1 MKLKAEED
9 VQMKKPVLVI
19 MAAGMGSRYGGLKQ
33 IDPVD
38 REGHIIMDFS
48 IYDAKKAG
56 FEKVVFIIK
65 KENEKDFKDAVGRR
79 IEKVMDTAYV
89 YQELDSIPEGF
100 AVPEGRVK
108 PWGTAHAILC
118 AAGEIDSPFAVIN
131 ADDYYGRS
139 AFEKIY
145 QYLTTHEDDEKYRY
159 TMVGY
164 RLINTVTD
172 NGYVSRGVCALN
184 EKNEL
189 VSVTERTRIEKRGS
203 GVAYS
208 EDGGSSWKEIDGN
221 TLVVITASLPTT
233 NNIHRVFWTFKYWG
247 FSNKYVKVLNG
258 ANQYIATLNNG
269 SYMETPVYRAIVPT
283 TFSVKELPASK
294 MDSYRAS
301 FGEVFDSAKN
311 GLFKEDGSGS
321 SILIPT
327 MANNAAISNTSG
339 TVIARV
345 ANNSN
350 AFAGRIRGAT
360 QLALDPSKPTD
371 YGNSANLYINTDGRY
386 KTAEEIMPLMTR
398 YVAEGQKA
406 EFLPADK
413 NRRIITHCGSG
424 QSTAPHWFVIRE
436 ILGYTNAA
444 IYDGSWNEWGNFA
457 TFYVKD
463 TTQDFVT
470 VVGAENP
477 ADNKT
482 ATNYLISNPAT
493 YTYQEY
499 NTKTDISTSLGKSS
513 VFKNV
518 LWDTSFY
525 TDYLV
530 LRTNIAKGTASGS
543 SLSAAD
549 NEYAGDGREI
559 NTADKNYQ
567 SGAGDAA
574 AGGNT
579 GGAATGGGSAPAGC

>member
-1 MKLKAEED
+1 MKNYISKPAALIKFMLLSVLAVSFIAACGYDDVNEEKAQAIADYYAED
-9 VQMKKPVLVI
+9 SV
-19 MAAGMGSRYGGLKQ
+19 AGSALIEAETLISY
-33 IDPVD
+33 ID
-38 REGHIIMDFS
+38 
-48 IYDAKKAG
+48 AG
-56 FEKVVFIIK
+56 YVTPDGKKVVILDVTGTTPAKVVRGAVPAPQNNYFTESRSDGLAVIG
-65 KENEKDFKDAVGRR
+65 NMVASGEK
-79 IEKVMDTAYV
+79 MDTSLR
-89 YQELDSIPEGF
+89 ELG
-100 AVPEGRVK
+100 
-108 PWGTAHAILC
+108 
-118 AAGEIDSPFAVIN
+118 
-131 ADDYYGRS
+131 
-139 AFEKIY
+139 
-145 QYLTTHEDDEKYRY
+145 
-159 TMVGY
+159 
-164 RLINTVTD
+164 
-172 NGYVSRGVCALN
+172 
-184 EKNEL
+184 
-189 VSVTERTRIEKRGS
+189 
-203 GVAYS
+203 
-208 EDGGSSWKEIDGN
+208 IDGN
-221 TLVVITASLPTT
+221 TLVVITASSLTT

-258 ANQYIATLNNG
+258 ANQYIATLHNG

-294 MDSYRAS
+294 IDSYRAS

-327 MANNAAISNTSG
+327 MANNAVISNTSG
-339 TVIARV
+339 AVIARV
-345 ANNSN
+345 ANNTN

-360 QLALDPSKPTD
+360 QLALNPSNPTD

-463 TTQDFVT
+463 TAQDFVT

-543 SLSAAD
+543 SLPAAD

-567 SGAGDAA
+567 SGAGDTST
-574 AGGNT
+574 GGNT

>member
-1 MKLKAEED
+1 
-9 VQMKKPVLVI
+9 MKKFISKPAALIKYMLLAVLAVSFI
-19 MAAGMGSRYGGLKQ
+19 AACGYDDVNEEKAQAIADYYAEDGVAGSALIEAETL
-33 IDPVD
+33 IDY
-38 REGHIIMDFS
+38 IN
-48 IYDAKKAG
+48 AG
-56 FEKVVFIIK
+56 YKTPDGKKVVILDVSGTTP
-65 KENEKDFKDAVGRR
+65 NSVVRGAVPAPQNNYFTEPRSDGVAV
-79 IEKVMDTAYV
+79 IGNMVASGAKMDTSLR
-89 YQELDSIPEGF
+89 ELG
-100 AVPEGRVK
+100 
-108 PWGTAHAILC
+108 
-118 AAGEIDSPFAVIN
+118 
-131 ADDYYGRS
+131 
-139 AFEKIY
+139 
-145 QYLTTHEDDEKYRY
+145 
-159 TMVGY
+159 
-164 RLINTVTD
+164 
-172 NGYVSRGVCALN
+172 
-184 EKNEL
+184 
-189 VSVTERTRIEKRGS
+189 
-203 GVAYS
+203 
-208 EDGGSSWKEIDGN
+208 IDGN
-221 TLVVITASLPTT
+221 TLVVITASSHTT

-258 ANQYIATLNNG
+258 ANTYISTIENG
-269 SYMETPVYRAIVPT
+269 AYMETPVYRAIIPT
-283 TFSVKELPASK
+283 TFSVKDLPAEK
-294 MDSYRAS
+294 IDSYRAS

-327 MANNAAISNTSG
+327 MANSATVTTING
-339 TVIARV
+339 QVIARV

-360 QLALDPSKPTD
+360 QLALDPSNPTD
-371 YGNSANLYINTDGRY
+371 YSNSASLYFNADGRF
-386 KTAEEIMPLMTR
+386 KTAEEILPLMTR
-398 YVAEGQKA
+398 YVGEGQKE

-463 TTQDFVT
+463 TAQDFVT
-470 VVGAENP
+470 VVGAKNP

-559 NTADKNYQ
+559 NTADKNYY
-567 SGAGDAA
+567 SGAADNS
-574 AGGNT
+574 GGNS
-579 GGAATGGGSAPAGC
+579 GGAASGGGSVPAGC

>member
-1 MKLKAEED
+1 
-9 VQMKKPVLVI
+9 MKKFISKPAALIKYMLLAVLAVSFI
-19 MAAGMGSRYGGLKQ
+19 ACGYDDVNEEKAQAIADYYAEDGVAGSALIEAETL
-33 IDPVD
+33 IDY
-38 REGHIIMDFS
+38 IN
-48 IYDAKKAG
+48 AG
-56 FEKVVFIIK
+56 YKTPDGKKVVILDVSGTTP
-65 KENEKDFKDAVGRR
+65 NSVVRGAVPAPQNNYFTESRSDGVAV
-79 IEKVMDTAYV
+79 IGNMVASGAKMDTSLR
-89 YQELDSIPEGF
+89 ELG
-100 AVPEGRVK
+100 
-108 PWGTAHAILC
+108 
-118 AAGEIDSPFAVIN
+118 
-131 ADDYYGRS
+131 
-139 AFEKIY
+139 
-145 QYLTTHEDDEKYRY
+145 
-159 TMVGY
+159 
-164 RLINTVTD
+164 
-172 NGYVSRGVCALN
+172 
-184 EKNEL
+184 
-189 VSVTERTRIEKRGS
+189 
-203 GVAYS
+203 
-208 EDGGSSWKEIDGN
+208 IDGN
-221 TLVVITASLPTT
+221 TLVVITASSHTT

-258 ANQYIATLNNG
+258 ANTYISKIENG
-269 SYMETPVYRAIVPT
+269 AYMETPVYRAIIPT
-283 TFSVKELPASK
+283 TFSVKDLPAEK
-294 MDSYRAS
+294 IDSYRAS

-327 MANNAAISNTSG
+327 MANSATVTNNG
-339 TVIARV
+339 QVIARV

-360 QLALDPSKPTD
+360 QLALDPSNQTD
-371 YGNSANLYINTDGRY
+371 YSNSASLYFNADGRF
-386 KTAEEIMPLMTR
+386 KTAEEILPLMTR

-463 TTQDFVT
+463 TAQDFVT

-549 NEYAGDGREI
+549 NEYEGDGREI

-567 SGAGDAA
+567 SGAADNS
-574 AGGNT
+574 GGNS
-579 GGAATGGGSAPAGC
+579 GGASTGGGSAPAGC

>member
-1 MKLKAEED
+1 MKNYISKPAALIKFMLLAVLAVSFIAACGYDDVNEEKAQAIADYYAED
-9 VQMKKPVLVI
+9 GV
-19 MAAGMGSRYGGLKQ
+19 AGSALIEAETLISYINDGYVTPDGK
-33 IDPVD
+33 
-38 REGHIIMDFS
+38 
-48 IYDAKKAG
+48 
-56 FEKVVFIIK
+56 KVVILDVTGTTPASVVRGAVPAPQNNYFTESRSDGIATIG
-65 KENEKDFKDAVGRR
+65 NMVASGEK
-79 IEKVMDTAYV
+79 MDTSLR
-89 YQELDSIPEGF
+89 ELG
-100 AVPEGRVK
+100 
-108 PWGTAHAILC
+108 
-118 AAGEIDSPFAVIN
+118 
-131 ADDYYGRS
+131 
-139 AFEKIY
+139 
-145 QYLTTHEDDEKYRY
+145 
-159 TMVGY
+159 
-164 RLINTVTD
+164 
-172 NGYVSRGVCALN
+172 
-184 EKNEL
+184 
-189 VSVTERTRIEKRGS
+189 
-203 GVAYS
+203 
-208 EDGGSSWKEIDGN
+208 IDGN
-221 TLVVITASLPTT
+221 TLVVITASSHTT

-258 ANQYIATLNNG
+258 ANTYISTIENG
-269 SYMETPVYRAIVPT
+269 AYMETPVYRAIIPT

-327 MANNAAISNTSG
+327 MANSATVTNING
-339 TVIARV
+339 QVIARF

-360 QLALDPSKPTD
+360 QLALDPNDPTN
-371 YGNSANLYINTDGRY
+371 YGNNASLYFNADGRF
-386 KTAEEIMPLMTR
+386 KTAEEILPLMTR
-398 YVAEGQKA
+398 YVGEGQKA

-457 TFYVKD
+457 TFYVND
-463 TTQDFVT
+463 TTKDFVT

-482 ATNYLISNPAT
+482 ATNYLNSDPAT
-493 YTYQEY
+493 YTYKEY
-499 NTKTDISTSLGKSS
+499 NTGTDIAASLAKST

-574 AGGNT
+574 AGGNS
-579 GGAATGGGSAPAGC
+579 GGASTGGGSAPAGC

>member
-1 MKLKAEED
+1 MKNYISKPAALIKFMLLSVLAVSFIAACGYDDVNEEKAQAIADYYAED
-9 VQMKKPVLVI
+9 SV
-19 MAAGMGSRYGGLKQ
+19 AGSALIEAETLISY
-33 IDPVD
+33 ID
-38 REGHIIMDFS
+38 
-48 IYDAKKAG
+48 AG
-56 FEKVVFIIK
+56 YVTPDGKKVVILDVTGKTPKTVVKGAVPAPQNNYFTESRSDGVATIG
-65 KENEKDFKDAVGRR
+65 NMVASGEK
-79 IEKVMDTAYV
+79 MDTSLR
-89 YQELDSIPEGF
+89 ELG
-100 AVPEGRVK
+100 
-108 PWGTAHAILC
+108 
-118 AAGEIDSPFAVIN
+118 
-131 ADDYYGRS
+131 
-139 AFEKIY
+139 
-145 QYLTTHEDDEKYRY
+145 
-159 TMVGY
+159 
-164 RLINTVTD
+164 
-172 NGYVSRGVCALN
+172 
-184 EKNEL
+184 
-189 VSVTERTRIEKRGS
+189 
-203 GVAYS
+203 
-208 EDGGSSWKEIDGN
+208 IDGN
-221 TLVVITASLPTT
+221 TLVVITSDNLTVS
-233 NNIHRVFWTFKYWG
+233 NVHRVFWTFKYWG

-258 ANQYIATLNNG
+258 ANQYISTLENG
-269 SYMETPVYRAIVPT
+269 AYMETPVYRAIVPT

-311 GLFKEDGSGS
+311 GLFKENGSGS

-327 MANNAAISNTSG
+327 MPNSATVTNING
-339 TVIARV
+339 QVIARV

-360 QLALDPSKPTD
+360 QLALDPSNPTD
-371 YGNSANLYINTDGRY
+371 YGNNAKLYIKDDGRY

-398 YVAEGQKA
+398 YEAEGQKK
-406 EFLPADK
+406 EFLPEDK

-457 TFYVKD
+457 TFYVND

-499 NTKTDISTSLGKSS
+499 NTKTDISTSLAKST

>member
-1 MKLKAEED
+1 MKNYISKPAALIKFMLLSVLAVSFIAACGYDDVNEEKAQAIADYYAED
-9 VQMKKPVLVI
+9 SV
-19 MAAGMGSRYGGLKQ
+19 AGSALIEAETLISY
-33 IDPVD
+33 ID
-38 REGHIIMDFS
+38 
-48 IYDAKKAG
+48 AG
-56 FEKVVFIIK
+56 YVTPDGKKVVILDVTGTTPASVVRGAVPAPQNNYFTESRSDGIATIG
-65 KENEKDFKDAVGRR
+65 NMVASGEK
-79 IEKVMDTAYV
+79 MDTSLR
-89 YQELDSIPEGF
+89 ELG
-100 AVPEGRVK
+100 
-108 PWGTAHAILC
+108 
-118 AAGEIDSPFAVIN
+118 
-131 ADDYYGRS
+131 
-139 AFEKIY
+139 
-145 QYLTTHEDDEKYRY
+145 
-159 TMVGY
+159 
-164 RLINTVTD
+164 
-172 NGYVSRGVCALN
+172 
-184 EKNEL
+184 
-189 VSVTERTRIEKRGS
+189 
-203 GVAYS
+203 
-208 EDGGSSWKEIDGN
+208 IDGN
-221 TLVVITASLPTT
+221 TLVVITASSPTT

-294 MDSYRAS
+294 IDSYRAS

-345 ANNSN
+345 ANNTN

-360 QLALDPSKPTD
+360 QLALDPSNPTD
-371 YGNSANLYINTDGRY
+371 YGNNAKLYTNTDGRY

-463 TTQDFVT
+463 TAQDFVT
-470 VVGAENP
+470 VTGTGA
-477 ADNKT
+477 KT
-482 ATNYLISNPAT
+482 ATNYLNSDPAT
-493 YTYQEY
+493 YTYKEY
-499 NTKTDISTSLGKSS
+499 NTGTNIATSLAKST

-530 LRTNIAKGTASGS
+530 LRTKVADDGTISSGS

>member
-1 MKLKAEED
+1 
-9 VQMKKPVLVI
+9 MKKFISKPAALIKYMLLAVLAVSFI
-19 MAAGMGSRYGGLKQ
+19 ACGYDDVNEEKAKAIADYYAEDGVAGSALIEAETL
-33 IDPVD
+33 IDY
-38 REGHIIMDFS
+38 IN
-48 IYDAKKAG
+48 AG
-56 FEKVVFIIK
+56 YKTPDGKKVVILDVSGTTP
-65 KENEKDFKDAVGRR
+65 NSVVRGAVPAPQNSYFTESRSDGVAV
-79 IEKVMDTAYV
+79 IGNMVASGAKMDTSLR
-89 YQELDSIPEGF
+89 ELG
-100 AVPEGRVK
+100 
-108 PWGTAHAILC
+108 
-118 AAGEIDSPFAVIN
+118 
-131 ADDYYGRS
+131 
-139 AFEKIY
+139 
-145 QYLTTHEDDEKYRY
+145 
-159 TMVGY
+159 
-164 RLINTVTD
+164 
-172 NGYVSRGVCALN
+172 
-184 EKNEL
+184 
-189 VSVTERTRIEKRGS
+189 
-203 GVAYS
+203 
-208 EDGGSSWKEIDGN
+208 IDGN
-221 TLVVITASLPTT
+221 TLVVITASSHTT

-258 ANQYIATLNNG
+258 ANTYISTIKNG
-269 SYMETPVYRAIVPT
+269 EYMETPVYRAIIPT
-283 TFSVKELPASK
+283 TFSVKDLPAEK
-294 MDSYRAS
+294 IDSYRAS
-301 FGEVFDSAKN
+301 FGEVFDSVKN

-327 MANNAAISNTSG
+327 MANSATVTNNG
-339 TVIARV
+339 QVIARV

-360 QLALDPSKPTD
+360 QLALDPSNQTD
-371 YGNSANLYINTDGRY
+371 YSNNAKIYFNADGRF
-386 KTAEEIMPLMTR
+386 KTAEEILPLMTR
-398 YVAEGQKA
+398 YVGEGQKA
-406 EFLPADK
+406 EFLPSDK

-457 TFYVKD
+457 TFYVSD
-463 TTQDFVT
+463 TTKDFVT

-559 NTADKNYQ
+559 NTADKNYH
-567 SGAGDAA
+567 SGAADNS
-574 AGGNT
+574 GGNS
-579 GGAATGGGSAPAGC
+579 GGAASGGGSAPAGC